1 MEGFKGGIFPLKSDD
16 KFTEQARLEE
26 EIKNIKNKNGLIDCK
41 KFMGLIKSKEREISN
56 ELVRKYFLV
65 QNLGDLLE
73 NVKKLKN
80 NPEEN
85 KWLVNLIK
93 SGLSDFKREIEKMS
107 EEE

>member
-1 MEGFKGGIFPLKSDD
+1 
-16 KFTEQARLEE
+16 
-26 EIKNIKNKNGLIDCK
+26 
-41 KFMGLIKSKEREISN
+41 MGLIKSKEREISN

-65 QNLGDLLE
+65 QNLRDLLK

-93 SGLSDFKREIEKMS
+93 SGLSDFKSEIEKMS

>member
-1 MEGFKGGIFPLKSDD
+1 
-16 KFTEQARLEE
+16 
-26 EIKNIKNKNGLIDCK
+26 
-41 KFMGLIKSKEREISN
+41 MGLIKSKEREISN

-93 SGLSDFKREIEKMS
+93 SGLSDFKSEIEKMS